1 MQSSEG
7 APAYECI
14 NSTQRLAFKHWYAG
28 AADIAQWIRLR
39 LPSCSRGFEPQ
50 VQHLYFSVYIYLKSI
65 LYLLL
70 NCENK
75 QKGPGLPYL
84 KKTLV
89 CMVYGLVISP
99 LGGRHKTTNGQFFL
113 VSILF

>member
-1 MQSSEG
+1 MQSSVG
-7 APAYECI
+7 APAYEFI
-14 NSTQRLAFKHWYAG
+14 NSSQRLAFKHWYAG

-75 QKGPGLPYL
+75 QKGPGLAYL
-84 KKTLV
+84 KRWSV
-89 CMVYGLVISP
+89 WSMVMLHHPRVEEIKQP
-99 LGGRHKTTNGQFFL
+99 MNDF
-113 VSILF
+113 I